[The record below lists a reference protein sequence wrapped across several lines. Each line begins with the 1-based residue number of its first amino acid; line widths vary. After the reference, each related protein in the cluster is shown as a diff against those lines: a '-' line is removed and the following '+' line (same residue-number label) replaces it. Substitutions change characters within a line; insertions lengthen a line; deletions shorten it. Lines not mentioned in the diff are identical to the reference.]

1 MPRISVVV
9 PIYNVEAYLEQCLD
23 SLANQTMS
31 DLEVVM
37 VDDGSTDGSSAIAER
52 YAGADER
59 FRLVTQENGGLA
71 KARNTGIDNARGE
84 FLAFLDS
91 DDYVPLNAYELLLSS
106 LDETGSDFATGN
118 VHRVSRFD
126 SAQALFVARTFGRS
140 KLRTHV
146 LKFRPLI
153 LDRIAPN
160 KLWRRSFW
168 DAQGFRFPEGMLH
181 EDIPVVVAA
190 QFAAKS
196 VDVIQ
201 QTVYYWRIRE
211 DGDLSI
217 TQRRLEQRALAD
229 RVTAVEM
236 VVDHLERHASRR
248 AKRWYIES
256 TIGEDLR
263 YYLDVLDSADD
274 AYRELFLDRVN
285 AYLDRAPR
293 VVRERVRLGLYR
305 RFRAIDRLKWHLV
318 RRRLMPE
325 LLEVLRFHKE
335 DYLEVPP
342 VRIGS
347 KWYGDYPFRTD
358 ERLKIPRRVFRLDR
372 ELDMTARV
380 EDLRWD
386 GKRIVLRGHAY
397 IRGVGAPEAA
407 TQDITIT
414 ALRSG
419 RFRRLRLKTS
429 GVSWK
434 ARTVE
439 RPDVTASAP
448 QRQTDLLWSGF
459 EAELDPRRLRR
470 LGRWRAGAWEL
481 FVTVRAGDVKR
492 RRKNITGRYPRPL
505 RAVDLPE
512 LGGAARRVAPG
523 PKRSLTL
530 DIRRDAIVARALRV
544 EGGMLEV
551 EGEIH
556 GVGSDAAF
564 ELARRGDRRT
574 LSFPLD
580 AGKGE
585 FKVNISLADVHAAPA
600 PPNGAE
606 DGRVP
611 WDLVVVEGDERR
623 PIALP
628 AEVEPR
634 THRIDGTDYILRRSL
649 EGNALLVQQEP
660 RPVVTGARWTAG
672 AELELEGDLAGTP
685 APGAL
690 MLVARDDTD
699 RFAFPVESDAAT
711 GRFKARIA
719 PARVPSLAGT
729 LPLAEGAWDIQA
741 AGVGKSH
748 ETRPLVVEPALCESL
763 PISTEAEHKEFTLGS
778 WLDDRPVLYTSVDQD
793 LDERGPYNQRGL
805 QKRHY
810 EPRRGEP
817 LRDAVVYSSFDGR
830 QYSDSPRAIHRE
842 LVRRDAPVEHLWVVR
857 DAMFEVPEGATAVRE
872 GSREHYEA
880 MAGSR
885 YVVTNDFFP
894 DWFSRRDDQVCLQ
907 TWHGTPLKRLHHEAA
922 EARST
927 IRQVRRQ
934 WEHQIANWQYVLSP
948 NSFTTGVL
956 QRAFAVEGQ
965 MLETGYPRNDVLAS
979 PARYEVASDV
989 RRRLGL
995 PQDARIV
1002 LYAPTYRDHVVDKRS
1017 RFRLDPKFDLRELS
1031 RAADDDTIILFRGHP
1046 YITGT
1051 PWLDPGG
1058 RVRDV
1063 SAWQDGTELLLVADA
1078 LVTDYSSV
1086 MFDFANTGK
1095 PMLFYTYDLEVFSER
1110 IRGFYLDLEETVPG
1124 PLLESVT
1131 ELRDALGSLDAVSA
1145 RYAGRYAD
1153 FASTFCPFDDGRAT
1167 ERVVDAVF
1175 ARAREVA
1182 P

>member
-23 SLANQTMS
+23 SLKDQTMG

-37 VDDGSTDGSSAIAER
+37 VDDGSTDGSGAIAQR
-52 YAGADER
+52 YADADER
-59 FRLVTQENGGLA
+59 FRLVTQANGGLA
-71 KARNTGIDNARGE
+71 AARNTGIDHARGE

-91 DDYVPLNAYELLLSS
+91 DDYVPLNAYEILLAS

-126 SAQALFVARTFGRS
+126 TAQALFVARTFARS

-217 TQRRLEQRALAD
+217 TQRRLEQRALGD

-236 VVDHLERHASRR
+236 VVDHLERHASRKAR
-248 AKRWYIES
+248 RWYIES
-256 TIGEDLR
+256 TIAEDLR

-274 AYRELFLDRVN
+274 DYRQLFLDRVN
-285 AYLDRAPR
+285 AFLDRAPR
-293 VVRERVRLGLYR
+293 IVRERVRLGLYR

-386 GKRIVLRGHAY
+386 GKRIRLSGHAY
-397 IRGVGAPEAA
+397 IRGVGAPAPD

-414 ALRSG
+414 ALRGG

-448 QRQTDLLWSGF
+448 QRQTDLRWAGF
-459 EAELDPRRLRR
+459 EAEMDPRRLRR
-470 LGRWRAGAWEL
+470 LGRWRTGNWEL

-492 RRKNITGRYPRPL
+492 RRKNITGRHPRPL
-505 RAVDLPE
+505 HAVDLPE

-523 PKRSLTL
+523 AKRSLAIN
-530 DIRRDAIVARALRV
+530 IRRDTVVARDVRV
-544 EGGMLEV
+544 EGDVV
-551 EGEIH
+551 ELTGDIH
-556 GVGSDAAF
+556 GVGSEASF

-574 LSFPLD
+574 LSFPFE
-580 AGKGE
+580 GGE
-585 FKVNISLADVHAAPA
+585 GAFKIRIALAEVHAAP
-600 PPNGAE
+600 PPPGGVE
-606 DGRVP
+606 DARVP
-611 WDLVVVEGDERR
+611 WDLIVVEGDKRR
-623 PIALP
+623 PVVLP
-628 AEVEPR
+628 EAVEPR
-634 THRIDGTDYILRRSL
+634 TKQIDGMDYILRRSL

-660 RPVVTGARWTAG
+660 RPVVTEVRWTG
-672 AELELEGDLAGTP
+672 DAELELAGDLAGAPPP
-685 APGAL
+685 AAL
-690 MLVARDDTD
+690 LAIARDETD
-699 RFAFPVESDAAT
+699 RFAFPVECDAAT
-711 GRFKARIA
+711 ARFKARIK
-719 PARVPSLAGT
+719 PARVPSLAGM
-729 LPLAEGAWDIQA
+729 LPLAEGAWELHAD
-741 AGVGKSH
+741 
-748 ETRPLVVEPALCESL
+748 TRPLALDRSL
-763 PISTEAEHKEFTLGS
+763 HGALPMRTHARHKEFTLGS
-778 WLDDRPVLYTSVDQD
+778 WLDDRPVLYTSVD
-793 LDERGPYNQRGL
+793 LDEEERGPYNQRGL
-805 QKRHY
+805 QKSRY
-810 EPRRGEP
+810 DARRGES
-817 LRDAVVYSSFDGR
+817 LRDTVVYSSFDGR

-842 LVRRDAPVEHLWVVR
+842 LVRRDAPLEHLWVVK
-857 DAMFEVPEGATAVRE
+857 DAMFEVPEGAIAVRE

-880 MAGSR
+880 MAQSR

-894 DWFSRRDDQVCLQ
+894 DWFSRRENQVCLQ
-907 TWHGTPLKRLHHEAA
+907 TWHGTPLKRLHHEVA

-927 IRQVRRQ
+927 LRQVRRQ
-934 WEHQIANWQYVLSP
+934 WDHQIGNWQYVLSP
-948 NSFTTGVL
+948 NAFTSGVL
-956 QRAFAVEGQ
+956 QRAFAIEGE
-965 MLETGYPRNDVLAS
+965 MLETGYPRTDILAS
-979 PARYEVASDV
+979 PSRDAIAAGV

-995 PQDARIV
+995 PDNARIV

-1017 RFRLDPKFDLRELS
+1017 RFRLDPKFDVGALS
-1031 RAADDDTIILFRGHP
+1031 SAAGDDTIILFRGHP
-1046 YITGT
+1046 YITGA
-1051 PWLDPGG
+1051 PQLEPGG

-1095 PMLFYTYDLEVFSER
+1095 PMLFYTYDREVFQER
-1110 IRGFYLDLEETVPG
+1110 IRGFYLDLETTVPG
-1124 PLLESVT
+1124 PLLASAA
-1131 ELRDALGSLDAVSA
+1131 ELGDALQDLDGVRA
-1145 RYAGRYAD
+1145 RYADRYAE
-1153 FASTFCPFDDGRAT
+1153 FASTFCPFDDGRAS

-1175 ARAREVA
+1175 ERVA
-1182 P
+1182 TRSASGP